1 VKHVA
6 ALSLGTG
13 LFLLITRGA
22 AAQTY
27 YQDGDVHTLNS
38 ALPVG
43 AAVVSQQTTLNVQ
56 AGANVVGNSILGAT
70 NTAQLPNTG
79 CWAFGVEAF
88 ESNVNIYGGT
98 ITGATSNI
106 IGCWSTG
113 IDADSGSTVNV
124 YGGTIVGANNQAGYA
139 ADVETLGATVN
150 IQGGTFTGGSGL
162 DDFQAVSGGVINFH
176 HGQFDSGSGIQNIGG
191 LVDIFGGNFNGAAN
205 LQMLGGTLN
214 LYGSGFNYP
223 LGPISATGGTIT
235 GNLADGSP
243 FTANFSQSSPGQIII
258 NPVPEPATLAVLG
271 VAGFSFLM
279 RRKQPSTASGAASR
293 HRMRCL

>member
-1 VKHVA
+1 M
-6 ALSLGTG
+6 
-13 LFLLITRGA
+13 
-22 AAQTY
+22 
-27 YQDGDVHTLNS
+27 
-38 ALPVG
+38 
-43 AAVVSQQTTLNVQ
+43 
-56 AGANVVGNSILGAT
+56 
-70 NTAQLPNTG
+70 
-79 CWAFGVEAF
+79 EAF

-113 IDADSGSTVNV
+113 IDAESGSTVNV
-124 YGGTIVGANNQAGYA
+124 YGGTIVGANNREGWA

-150 IQGGTFTGGSGL
+150 IQGGTFTGGAGL
-162 DDFQAVSGGVINFH
+162 DDFQAVSGGVINFD

-191 LVDIFGGNFNGAAN
+191 LVDIYGGNFNGPAN

-223 LGPISATGGTIT
+223 LGPISAAGGTIT
-235 GNLADGSP
+235 GNLADGSA

-271 VAGFSFLM
+271 VTGFSLLM
-279 RRKQPSTASGAASR
+279 RRRRPSTASDAASR
-293 HRMRCL
+293 HKMRCL